1 MKGLFKKKKAA
12 MSILD
17 RLICNT
23 VENHL
28 IKHYIIS
35 YHDPEIPVHKD
46 ELGRELKIDVDHLY
60 SIIHDNCHPCLEF
73 CQSENN
79 KKEATWFVKLRDILI

>member
-1 MKGLFKKKKAA
+1 

-23 VENHL
+23 VENYL

-35 YHDPEIPVHKD
+35 YHNPMIPVHKD
-46 ELGRELKIDVDHLY
+46 ELGRELEIDLDHLY

-73 CQSENN
+73 CQSERD
-79 KKEATWFVKLRDILI
+79 KKKAIWFVRLKDVLVNVA